1 MMQENLSLKAFVVL
15 VKASKALQERMMQ
28 DIKNYGMKTSE
39 FTILETLYHKGK
51 QTVREISESVLIKTG
66 SITYVID
73 KLEQKGLLKRQHC
86 QEDRRVVYI
95 DITNEGK
102 KLMDEIFPKHQKI
115 MEDLFAGIS
124 DQQKQTVINVLK
136 TVGKRA

>member
-1 MMQENLSLKAFVVL
+1 MQENLSLKAFVVL

-73 KLEQKGLLKRQHC
+73 KLEQKGLLKRQYC

-102 KLMDEIFPKHQKI
+102 KLMDEIFPKHQQVI
-115 MEDLFAGIS
+115 EELFADIS

>member
-1 MMQENLSLKAFVVL
+1 MQENLSLKAFVVL

-124 DQQKQTVINVLK
+124 DQQKQTVINILK

>member
-1 MMQENLSLKAFVVL
+1 MKENLSLKAFVVL
-15 VKASKALQERMMQ
+15 IKASKALQDYVMEDM
-28 DIKNYGMKTSE
+28 KNYGMKTSE

-73 KLEQKGLLKRQHC
+73 KLEEKGLLQRKHS

-95 DITNEGK
+95 DITDKGK
-102 KLMDEIFPKHQKI
+102 QLMDEIFPKHQQVI
-115 MEDLFAGIS
+115 EELFMDVS
-124 DQQKQTVINVLK
+124 DEQKKVVIDVLK
-136 TVGKRA
+136 KAGKRL

>member
-1 MMQENLSLKAFVVL
+1 
-15 VKASKALQERMMQ
+15 
-28 DIKNYGMKTSE
+28 MKTSE

>member
-124 DQQKQTVINVLK
+124 DQQKQTVINILK

>member
-1 MMQENLSLKAFVVL
+1 MQENLSLKAFVVL